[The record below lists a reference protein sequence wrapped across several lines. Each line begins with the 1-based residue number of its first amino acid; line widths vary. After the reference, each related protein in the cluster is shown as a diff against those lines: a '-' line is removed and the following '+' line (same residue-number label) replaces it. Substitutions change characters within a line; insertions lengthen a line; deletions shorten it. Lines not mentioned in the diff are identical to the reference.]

1 MEEVGSSSGRVVAP
15 PWDSLLPDVL
25 SALVYLQEP
34 DGGVQALVCVEGGAV
49 RLPRRK
55 IGHDYN
61 AGTSA
66 QSRDTPLPQLAQSIA
81 AAAAGIPP
89 PPRWTPQL
97 LHLSKVFDPIM
108 KRHYH
113 HYVFAFPL
121 DAATWSKVEERS
133 VRQKVSLEKLKTSPV
148 ERREVVWLVERIAR
162 RVVGAHVREVS
173 VGQLWQEMDQAQC
186 EEELLRSPG
195 FKEQDMELIS
205 GAFVRC
211 SYPYATVCLEDVK
224 QLLGDLGWQDREQ
237 GVFRALDK
245 QRTGELSHVD
255 FVHGLV
261 AMDPMT
267 PHGKRPGEIRSW
279 YIFRYYD
286 RDSNGVLEE
295 EDIHNLVTDMA
306 KLQGQ
311 DISVS
316 AIAERTKT
324 ALEIFAASE
333 DNSVVPEGFLSAI
346 GTLQFR
352 GTSLLFRA
360 STAIIPYLVCKFG
373 VVSPRR
379 KSPLRDSPKGQSSPR
394 TMKRIKR
401 DLGTSLTTRHTD
413 SIKNCTEEEKNS
425 QMEVDQSNNNSQVS
439 IPLSDGAFQSPG
451 SRRYTLAQHTVKVR
465 RSGQIIDTQLLL
477 DMERAGEVS
486 DTGFDVEKTS
496 EASQLATDKAA
507 LVSIDKPARHFD
519 RYLSV
524 DAFNTKSLPNEM
536 VAALRFFEHN
546 RKDKPA
552 LHWGEVDLVKLGQ
565 YIISLCAAIR
575 CIFEGE
581 PRMLVLSSPCYVLG
595 DLHGNYRDLI
605 CFEKALWR
613 IGPHLTPSNF
623 LFLGDY
629 VDRGEYG
636 VEVVAYLF
644 AQKLQAPTKFFMLR
658 GNHEVRDIQ
667 KQFTFYNEC
676 LVKFGESLGHNVWE
690 AVNNAFDHMP
700 LAAVIDDQ
708 VFCIHGGIP
717 NIPGNLSEMEKIP
730 CPLRNPEVESDVA
743 WQVMWN
749 DPIAPDEMTE
759 SVIEELSQNNGFAH
773 NTKRNT
779 ACVFNRKAFTNFLQK
794 NGITHVV
801 RAHEVKQ
808 SGFEVQQGGQ
818 LLTVFSSSHYCGG
831 SNEAACILLDNRRIR
846 AIRIDTS

>member
-1 MEEVGSSSGRVVAP
+1 MEEAGLSSERIASP
-15 PWDSLLPDVL
+15 PWNSLLPDVL
-25 SALVYLQEP
+25 SVLVYLQDA
-34 DGGVQALVCVEGGAV
+34 DGGVQAVMCCEGGTV
-49 RLPRRK
+49 RLPRRT

-97 LHLSKVFDPIM
+97 LQLSKVFDPVM

-113 HYVFAFPL
+113 HYVFAFPV
-121 DAATWSKVEERS
+121 DAATWSKVEDNS
-133 VRQKVSLEKLKTSPV
+133 VRQKVSLEKLKTSHV

-162 RVVGAHVREVS
+162 RVVGAHMKEVS
-173 VGQLWQEMDQAQC
+173 ASQLWQEMDQAQS
-186 EEELLRSPG
+186 EEELLRSSG
-195 FKEQDMELIS
+195 FKEQDLELIS

-211 SYPYATVCLEDVK
+211 SYPYTTVCLGDVK
-224 QLLGDLGWQDREQ
+224 QLLGDLGWQNREEDI
-237 GVFRALDK
+237 FRALDR

-286 RDSNGVLEE
+286 QDSNSVLEK
-295 EDIHNLVTDMA
+295 EDIHNLVTDLA

-311 DISVS
+311 DSS
-316 AIAERTKT
+316 ALAITERTKA
-324 ALEIFAASE
+324 ALEVFAAS
-333 DNSVVPEGFLSAI
+333 DDSCVVPEGFLSAI

-360 STAIIPYLVCKFG
+360 STAIIPYMVCKFG

-379 KSPLRDSPKGQSSPR
+379 KSPLKDSPKGHGSTR
-394 TMKRIKR
+394 GLKRIKR
-401 DLGTSLTTRHTD
+401 DCSTSPPTHHTG
-413 SIKNCTEEEKNS
+413 SPKNCMEEKS
-425 QMEVDQSNNNSQVS
+425 CQMEVDTNSQAS

-451 SRRYTLAQHTVKVR
+451 NRRYTLAQHTVKVR

-486 DTGFDVEKTS
+486 DTGFDVEKTN
-496 EASQLATDKAA
+496 EASVLTTA
-507 LVSIDKPARHFD
+507 LVSAEKPARHFD

-524 DAFNTKSLPNEM
+524 DAFNTRSLPNEM

-546 RKDKPA
+546 KKDKPA

-581 PRMLVLSSPCYVLG
+581 PRMLVLSSPCYILG

-636 VEVVAYLF
+636 IEVVAYLF

-667 KQFTFYNEC
+667 KQFTFYKYVLEITS
-676 LVKFGESLGHNVWE
+676 LRLGLKSSVSISLG
-690 AVNNAFDHMP
+690 
-700 LAAVIDDQ
+700 
-708 VFCIHGGIP
+708 
-717 NIPGNLSEMEKIP
+717 K
-730 CPLRNPEVESDVA
+730 A
-743 WQVMWN
+743 WGTMF
-749 DPIAPDEMTE
+749 
-759 SVIEELSQNNGFAH
+759 G
-773 NTKRNT
+773 
-779 ACVFNRKAFTNFLQK
+779 
-794 NGITHVV
+794 
-801 RAHEVKQ
+801 KQ
-808 SGFEVQQGGQ
+808 
-818 LLTVFSSSHYCGG
+818 
-831 SNEAACILLDNRRIR
+831 
-846 AIRIDTS
+846 